1 MSETNPTSPTPGV
14 DTEPTAPAAD
24 ETFGWTDPA
33 AAGEQSPVARII
45 DSLRG
50 AVDDLA
56 ERAGP
61 AVRDIT
67 ARAAE
72 LTAAAATKAAPLA
85 KKAGEATADAS
96 EKLAARSHAW
106 ASEHRPT
113 EANGVADLD
122 SGNGTAASGD
132 AEAPADERA

>member
-1 MSETNPTSPTPGV
+1 MTETKPPSPASGADTDPAPPG
-14 DTEPTAPAAD
+14 AD

-33 AAGEQSPVARII
+33 AAGDPSPVARLL
-45 DSLRG
+45 DSLRD

-96 EKLAARSHAW
+96 EKLAARSKAW
-106 ASEHRPT
+106 ASDHRPT
-113 EANGVADLD
+113 ETTGVTDPGA
-122 SGNGTAASGD
+122 GEGTTAHGD
-132 AEAPADERA
+132 EESPGDERA